1 MSDSDHAGDTVTG
14 THKSHTGVMI
24 MLNGM
29 PIFWRSNKQH
39 KTSLSSAQ
47 AEIYA
52 LSEACKDANKV
63 AWVHEEMGRVCNRP
77 LRVYV
82 DNAAGISFQQS
93 TCALSKLGGIFDNRW
108 EWVKELKDTSQ
119 FEAVKIATDKNV
131 ADLFTKCLVESV
143 RTRLFKQIE
152 SVAYDCAS
160 R

>member
-1 MSDSDHAGDTVTG
+1 
-14 THKSHTGVMI
+14 MI

-29 PIFWRSNKQH
+29 PVFWRSNKQP

-63 AWVHEEMGRVCNRP
+63 TWEHEEMGRDSSRP

-93 TCALSKLGGIFDNRW
+93 TCASSKLGGIFDNRW
-108 EWVKELKDTSQ
+108 DWVEELKQVSQ
-119 FEAVKIATDKNV
+119 FKAVKIATDKNV
-131 ADLFTKCLVESV
+131 ADLLTKCLIEPV
-143 RTRLFKQIE
+143 RTKLFKQITE
-152 SVAYDCAS
+152 VANGCAS